1 MKYHK
6 LIIVA
11 GLAMSLAHLSL
22 DTQSTLTVGQ
32 TEVSEISSKASEM
45 KISLK
50 RCVAYDM
57 SLTGRARRFFKSA
70 TNALISGPQP
80 HYTGPSQALASM
92 SIDFNRSLE
101 IFDN

>member
-11 GLAMSLAHLSL
+11 GLTMSLAHLSIN
-22 DTQSTLTVGQ
+22 TQSNLVAGK
-32 TEVSEISSKASEM
+32 VEISNINSEASEM
-45 KISLK
+45 EISLK

-70 TNALISGPQP
+70 VNALIAGPQP
-80 HYTGPSQALASM
+80 HYTGPLQALCAIP
-92 SIDFNRSLE
+92 IDSNQSLAK
-101 IFDN
+101 FDN